1 MPGSSPVTTSC
12 LDSDSHSKS
21 LPTMLIRKIS
31 GHSQLETPHWLQRK
45 LAATLC
51 ASIGLAIFY
60 ICPEAIGEEPAEVIF
75 ARKVLPLFKTRCLA
89 CHGEKP
95 EKLKGEFDLRSRA
108 GLLSGGESEKPAVVA
123 GKPLESPLYLAVTR
137 EYEDDWK
144 SMPPKKN
151 DKLSDQEVKYIRDWI
166 TGGAPWPDEKRLAE
180 LLAQKDPWATEG
192 RITVKTSGGLSSEWT
207 NREYDP
213 EGLWAYQPLKRP
225 KVPKEGANPIDAF
238 IDARLPEGLKAAP
251 QADPATLIRRAAYN
265 LTGLPPSPKEV
276 DDFRAAWK
284 KDPGEARK
292 ALVERLLESP
302 HYGEQMARHW
312 LDVVRYADSAGFS
325 NDYPRPHAWRYRDYV
340 IRSFNAD
347 KPYDQFIREQLA
359 GDELKPGDPDHLIA
373 TGFLRMGPWEHT
385 AMSVA
390 IVTRQQY
397 LDDVVN
403 SIGVTFLGNELRCA
417 KCHDHKFDPI
427 PTKDYYRIQAIFA
440 TVQFAHRRVPYQPQE
455 NRRGLS
461 AGKTRYE
468 KLAKEQ
474 SIRSLLSIPEKE
486 RPVRD
491 FDRDTEKKGHNK
503 VRHKRTQQLQ
513 HELTR
518 YRPLAF
524 SVYSGPDIARNSQQ
538 AIHWMPPENKRKNA
552 KAPEVRILTGG
563 SLETPGEPVKP
574 GVLSFLS
581 GSEEGSAVTDATG
594 GRRAKLANW
603 IASKKNPLTAR
614 VIVNRVW
621 QWRFGRALAANPNNF
636 GSKGARPSHPQLL
649 DWLASEFI
657 SGGWSFKKLDRLI
670 LSSTAW
676 QRAAAHPD
684 PAKLGELDP
693 KGTSYAAFPPR
704 RLGAEELRDAMLAIS
719 GELNRELGGIPVHPE
734 INEEVAMQ
742 PRHIM
747 GSVGPAYQADPLPR
761 QRNRRTIY
769 AERTRTLANPMLE
782 VFNKPGPDLSC
793 ERRDSST
800 IAPQAFT
807 LLNSPIVR
815 ARALAL
821 AARIEK
827 EMPGNLQAQ
836 VTRAFRLTYQRTP
849 AAAELQRC
857 LAHLEQATRSH
868 EAIRPVKKE
877 KPKYVI
883 RQMVE
888 EMTGL
893 DFWWVEDLDI
903 YAGDYVADLQPWDV
917 KPPTRALA
925 DLCLVL
931 FNSNEFVY
939 IY

>member
-292 ALVERLLESP
+292 ALVERLLESS

-747 GSVGPAYQADPLPR
+747 GSVGPAYQADPLPG

-769 AERTRTLANPMLE
+769 AERIRTLADPLLE

-800 IAPQAFT
+800 IVPQAFT

-827 EMPGNLQAQ
+827 EKPGNLRAQ
-836 VTRAFRLTYQRTP
+836 VVLAFRLIYQRTP
-849 AAAELQRC
+849 AGDELQRC
-857 LAHLEQATRSH
+857 LAHLEQTTRSH

>member
-1 MPGSSPVTTSC
+1 MAGVMIAREFSSSIWPVSFSWPLGS
-12 LDSDSHSKS
+12 
-21 LPTMLIRKIS
+21 
-31 GHSQLETPHWLQRK
+31 
-45 LAATLC
+45 LAAALC
-51 ASIGLAIFY
+51 AAIAFAAFY
-60 ICPEAIGEEPAEVIF
+60 APRPANAETSAEAIF
-75 ARKVLPLFKTRCLA
+75 ARKVLPLIKERCLP

-95 EKLKGEFDLRSRA
+95 GKLKGEFDLRSRA
-108 GLLSGGESEKPAVVA
+108 GLLAGGESEKPSVVA

-137 EYEDDWK
+137 KYEDDW
-144 SMPPKKN
+144 SAMPPKEN
-151 DKLSDQEVKYIRDWI
+151 DRLSEAEVKHIRDWI
-166 TGGAPWPDEKRLAE
+166 AGGAPWPGAKRLAQ
-180 LLAQKDPWATEG
+180 LLEQEDPWAAESG
-192 RITVKTSGGLSSEWT
+192 VTVKTSGGLNAGWT
-207 NREYDP
+207 HRKYDP
-213 EGLWAYQPLKRP
+213 RGLWAYQPLDRP
-225 KVPKEGANPIDAF
+225 KVPGGSDHPVDAF
-238 IDARLPEGLKAAP
+238 IDARLPRGLKQAP
-251 QADPATLIRRAAYN
+251 RADPATLIRRAAYN
-265 LTGLPPSPKEV
+265 LVGLPPSPKEV
-276 DDFRAAWK
+276 DDFLADWK
-284 KDPGEARK
+284 KDPGEAWK
-292 ALVERLLESP
+292 ALVERLLDSP

-340 IRSFNAD
+340 IRGFNAD

-359 GDELKPGDPDHLIA
+359 GDELKPADPDHLIA

-390 IVTRQQY
+390 VVTRQQY

-403 SIGVTFLGNELRCA
+403 SVGVTFLANELRCA

-427 PTKDYYRIQAIFA
+427 PTKDYYRMQAIF
-440 TVQFAHRRVPYQPQE
+440 TSVQFAHRRIPYQPQE

-461 AGKTRYE
+461 EGKKRYE

-503 VRHKRTQQLQ
+503 VRKKRSQQLQ

-563 SLETPGEPVKP
+563 SLETPGDPVKP
-574 GVLSFLS
+574 GVLSFLA
-581 GSEEGSAVTDATG
+581 GSEEGSAVTDATA
-594 GRRAKLANW
+594 GRRTKLASW
-603 IASKKNPLTAR
+603 IASKENPLTAR
-614 VIVNRVW
+614 VIVNRIW
-621 QWRFGRALAANPNNF
+621 QWRFGRALADNPNNF

-657 SGGWSFKKLDRLI
+657 SSGWSFKKLDRLI
-670 LSSTAW
+670 LSSAAW
-676 QRAAAHPD
+676 QRTAAHPA
-684 PAKLGELDP
+684 PAKLVELDP

-719 GELNRELGGIPVHPE
+719 GELNRELGGIPAHPE

-747 GSVGPAYQADPLPR
+747 GSVGPAYQADPLPG

-769 AERTRTLANPMLE
+769 AERIRTLADPLLE

-793 ERRDSST
+793 EKRDSST

-815 ARALAL
+815 ARALSL
-821 AARIEK
+821 AARLEK
-827 EMPGNLQAQ
+827 EKPGNLQAQ
-836 VTRAFRLTYQRTP
+836 VIRAFRLTYQRTP
-849 AAAELQRC
+849 SADELQRC
-857 LAHLEQATRSH
+857 LAHLKRATKSH
-868 EAIRPVKKE
+868 AAIIPVKKE

-893 DFWWVEDLDI
+893 EFWWVEDLDI
-903 YAGDYVADLQPWDV
+903 YAGNYVDDLQPWDV

>member
-1 MPGSSPVTTSC
+1 MTGVMIERKFSSPIWPVSFSRP
-12 LDSDSHSKS
+12 LGS
-21 LPTMLIRKIS
+21 
-31 GHSQLETPHWLQRK
+31 
-45 LAATLC
+45 LAAALC
-51 ASIGLAIFY
+51 AAIAFAAFY
-60 ICPEAIGEEPAEVIF
+60 TPRPANAETSAEVTF
-75 ARKVLPLFKTRCLA
+75 ARKVLPLFKERCLA

-95 EKLKGEFDLRSRA
+95 GKLKGDFDLRSRV
-108 GLLSGGESEKPAVVA
+108 GLLAGGESEQPSVVA

-137 EYEDDWK
+137 KHEDDW
-144 SMPPKKN
+144 SAMPPKEN
-151 DKLSDQEVKYIRDWI
+151 DRLSEAEVKHIRDWI
-166 TGGAPWPDEKRLAE
+166 AGGAPWPGAKRLAE
-180 LLAQKDPWATEG
+180 LLEQEDPWAAEG
-192 RITVKTSGGLSSEWT
+192 GVTVKTSGGLNAGWS
-207 NREYDP
+207 NRRYDP
-213 EGLWAYQPLKRP
+213 QDLWAYQPVKRP
-225 KVPKEGANPIDAF
+225 KVPRKDTNPIDAF
-238 IDARLPEGLKAAP
+238 IYANLPEGLEPAP
-251 QADPATLIRRAAYN
+251 QADPTTLIRRAAYN

-276 DDFRAAWK
+276 DDFLADWK
-284 KDPGEARK
+284 KDPGEAWK

-347 KPYDQFIREQLA
+347 KPYDRFIREQLA
-359 GDELKPGDPDHLIA
+359 GDELEPGDPDHLIA

-390 IVTRQQY
+390 VVTRQQY
-397 LDDVVN
+397 LDDIVN
-403 SIGVTFLGNELRCA
+403 SVGVTFLANELRCA

-427 PTKDYYRIQAIFA
+427 PTLDYYRMQAIFA
-440 TVQFAHRRVPYQPQE
+440 SVQFAHRRVPYQPEE
-455 NRRGLS
+455 NRRGL
-461 AGKTRYE
+461 AEGKTRYE
-468 KLAKEQ
+468 KLAKAQ

-486 RPVRD
+486 RPVKD
-491 FDRDTEKKGHNK
+491 FDLDTEKKGHNK
-503 VRHKRTQQLQ
+503 VRNKRSQQLQ
-513 HELTR
+513 RELAR

-524 SVYSGPDIARNSQQ
+524 SVYSGGGITGNSHKV
-538 AIHWMPPENKRKNA
+538 IEPMPAKNSKKVQVIRVLEGGA
-552 KAPEVRILTGG
+552 LESPGEEVR
-563 SLETPGEPVKP
+563 P

-581 GSEEGSAVTDATG
+581 GSEEGSTVAEAAS
-594 GRRAKLANW
+594 GRRTKLAEW
-603 IASKKNPLTAR
+603 IASEKNPLTAR

-657 SGGWSFKKLDRLI
+657 SGGWSFKKLDRFI
-670 LSSTAW
+670 LSSAAW
-676 QRAAAHPD
+676 RRTAAHPD
-684 PAKLGELDP
+684 PAKLAELDP

-719 GELNRELGGIPVHPE
+719 GELNRELGGIPAHPE

-747 GSVGPAYQADPLPR
+747 GSVGPAYQADPLPS

-769 AERTRTLANPMLE
+769 SERIRTLADPLLE

-836 VTRAFRLTYQRTP
+836 ITRAFRLTYQRKPT
-849 AAAELQRC
+849 ADELRRC
-857 LAHLEQATRSH
+857 LAHLKRATKSH
-868 EAIRPVKKE
+868 AAIIPVKKE

-893 DFWWVEDLDI
+893 EFWWVEDLDI
-903 YAGDYVADLQPWDV
+903 YAGNYVDDLQPWQV

>member
-1 MPGSSPVTTSC
+1 
-12 LDSDSHSKS
+12 
-21 LPTMLIRKIS
+21 MLIRKIS

-747 GSVGPAYQADPLPR
+747 GSVGPAYQADPLPG

-769 AERTRTLANPMLE
+769 AERIRTLADPLLE

-800 IAPQAFT
+800 IVPQAFT

-827 EMPGNLQAQ
+827 EKPGNLRAQ
-836 VTRAFRLTYQRTP
+836 VVLAFRLIYQRTP
-849 AAAELQRC
+849 AGDELQRC
-857 LAHLEQATRSH
+857 LAHLEQTTRSH

>member
-31 GHSQLETPHWLQRK
+31 SHSQLETPHWLQRK

-747 GSVGPAYQADPLPR
+747 GSVGPAYQADPLPG

-769 AERTRTLANPMLE
+769 AERIRTLADPLLE

-800 IAPQAFT
+800 IVPQAFT

-827 EMPGNLQAQ
+827 EKPGNLRAQ
-836 VTRAFRLTYQRTP
+836 VVLAFRLIYQRTP
-849 AAAELQRC
+849 AGDELQRC
-857 LAHLEQATRSH
+857 LAHLEQTTRSH

>member
-1 MPGSSPVTTSC
+1 MAGVMIARKFPIPIWPIQFSRPLGS
-12 LDSDSHSKS
+12 
-21 LPTMLIRKIS
+21 
-31 GHSQLETPHWLQRK
+31 
-45 LAATLC
+45 LAAALC
-51 ASIGLAIFY
+51 AVIAFAAFY
-60 ICPEAIGEEPAEVIF
+60 APRQANAETSAEVIF
-75 ARKVLPLFKTRCLA
+75 ARKVLPLLKARCLP

-95 EKLKGEFDLRSRA
+95 GKLKGDFDLRSRV
-108 GLLSGGESEKPAVVA
+108 GLLAGGESEKPSVVA

-137 EYEDDWK
+137 KHEDDW
-144 SMPPKKN
+144 SAMPPKEN
-151 DKLSDQEVKYIRDWI
+151 DRLSEAEVKHIGDWI
-166 TGGAPWPDEKRLAE
+166 AGGAPWPGAKRLAE
-180 LLAQKDPWATEG
+180 LLEQENPWAAEG
-192 RITVKTSGGLSSEWT
+192 GVTVKTSGGLNAGWT
-207 NREYDP
+207 NRGYDP
-213 EGLWAYQPLKRP
+213 QDLWAYQPLKRP
-225 KVPKEGANPIDAF
+225 KTPRQDTHPIDAF
-238 IDARLPEGLKAAP
+238 IDENLPRGLGPAP
-251 QADPATLIRRAAYN
+251 QADPTTLIRRAAYN
-265 LTGLPPSPKEV
+265 LAGLPPSPKEV
-276 DDFRAAWK
+276 DDFLADWK
-284 KDPGEARK
+284 KDPGEAWK
-292 ALVERLLESP
+292 TLVERLLESP

-325 NDYPRPHAWRYRDYV
+325 NDFPRPHAWRYRDYV

-359 GDELKPGDPDHLIA
+359 GDELKPADPDHLIA

-390 IVTRQQY
+390 VVTRQQY
-397 LDDVVN
+397 LDDIVN
-403 SIGVTFLGNELRCA
+403 SVGVTFLANELRCA

-427 PTKDYYRIQAIFA
+427 PTLDYYRMQAVFA
-440 TVQFAHRRVPYQPQE
+440 SVQFAHRRVPYQPQE
-455 NRRGLS
+455 NRRGL
-461 AGKTRYE
+461 AEGKKRYE
-468 KLAKEQ
+468 KLSKQQA
-474 SIRSLLSIPEKE
+474 IRSLLSIPEKE
-486 RPVRD
+486 RPVKD
-491 FDRDTEKKGHNK
+491 FDRDTEQKGHNK

-513 HELTR
+513 RELAR

-524 SVYSGPDIARNSQQ
+524 SVYSGGGITGNSHKV
-538 AIHWMPPENKRKNA
+538 IEPMPAKNSKKVQVIRVLDGGA
-552 KAPEVRILTGG
+552 LESPGEEVR
-563 SLETPGEPVKP
+563 P
-574 GVLSFLS
+574 GVLSFLA
-581 GSEEGSAVTDATG
+581 GSEEGSAVTETAG
-594 GRRAKLANW
+594 GRRTKLAEW
-603 IASKKNPLTAR
+603 IASEKNPLTAR
-614 VIVNRVW
+614 VIVNRLW

-649 DWLASEFI
+649 DWLAAEFI

-670 LSSTAW
+670 LSSAAW
-676 QRAAAHPD
+676 RRSASHPE
-684 PAKLGELDP
+684 PARLAELDP
-693 KGTSYAAFPPR
+693 GGTSYAAFPPR
-704 RLGAEELRDAMLAIS
+704 RLGAEELRDAMLAVS
-719 GELNRELGGIPVHPE
+719 GELNRELGGIPAHPE

-747 GSVGPAYQADPLPR
+747 GSVGPAYQADALPS

-769 AERTRTLANPMLE
+769 AERIRTLADPLLE

-827 EMPGNLQAQ
+827 ELPGNLQAQ
-836 VTRAFRLTYQRTP
+836 ITRAFRLTYQRRP
-849 AAAELQRC
+849 SAAELRRC

-893 DFWWVEDLDI
+893 EFWWVEDLDI
-903 YAGDYVADLQPWDV
+903 YAGGYVPDLKPWDV
-917 KPPTRALA
+917 EPPTRALA